1 MKLLIS
7 FQRRFVLIL
16 FLSFLVE
23 LLLTQS
29 KLIHYTKHEIVFF
42 YSILFT
48 LPILIVSFYIRQEIK
63 YHTIN
68 DPNKYILYETGAA
81 FLLAAFSS
89 VQFLRT
95 FYSEL
100 PLSFTINGIVQ
111 LSFLCI
117 SFLCLAV
124 VEILKLPQDNE
135 EEE

>member
-1 MKLLIS
+1 MIS

-48 LPILIVSFYIRQEIK
+48 LPILIVCFYISQEIK
-63 YHTIN
+63 YYELN
-68 DPNKYILYETGAA
+68 NPNKYLLYETGAA

-95 FYSEL
+95 FSSDL
-100 PLSFTINGIVQ
+100 PVSLAINGIIQ
-111 LSFLCI
+111 ILFLCI
-117 SFLCLAV
+117 SFITLVLIDV
-124 VEILKLPQDNE
+124 KKYHSKHEDE
-135 EEE
+135 

>member
-48 LPILIVSFYIRQEIK
+48 LPILIVCFYIGQEIK
-63 YHTIN
+63 YYDLN
-68 DPNKYILYETGAA
+68 NPNKYLLYETGAA
-81 FLLAAFSS
+81 FLVAAFSS

-100 PLSFTINGIVQ
+100 PVSLAINGIIQ
-111 LSFLCI
+111 ILFLCI
-117 SFLCLAV
+117 SFLTLV
-124 VEILKLPQDNE
+124 LIDVKKYHSEQEDE
-135 EEE
+135 

>member
-1 MKLLIS
+1 MKLLVA

-29 KLIHYTKHEIVFF
+29 KLIHYTKHEIVLF

-48 LPILIVSFYIRQEIK
+48 LPVLIVCFYIRHEIK
-63 YHTIN
+63 FYELN
-68 DPNKYILYETGAA
+68 NPNKYMLYETGAA
-81 FLLAAFSS
+81 FLVAAFSS

-100 PLSFTINGIVQ
+100 PISFAINGIIQILFLCV
-111 LSFLCI
+111 SFLTLVLVDVKKYQ
-117 SFLCLAV
+117 S
-124 VEILKLPQDNE
+124 EQEDK
-135 EEE
+135 

>member
-1 MKLLIS
+1 M
-7 FQRRFVLIL
+7 LIL

-29 KLIHYTKHEIVFF
+29 KLIHYTKHEIVFY

-63 YHTIN
+63 YHNIN
-68 DPNKYILYETGAA
+68 TPNKYLLYETGAA
-81 FLLAAFSS
+81 FLLASFSS

-100 PLSFTINGIVQ
+100 PISLTINGIFQ
-111 LSFLCI
+111 LLFLCI
-117 SFLCLAV
+117 SFLCLV
-124 VEILKLPQDNE
+124 LVEIKKLPDENE
-135 EEE
+135 EE

>member
-1 MKLLIS
+1 MIS

-48 LPILIVSFYIRQEIK
+48 LPILIVCFYIGQEIK
-63 YHTIN
+63 YYDLN
-68 DPNKYILYETGAA
+68 NPNKYLLYETGAA
-81 FLLAAFSS
+81 FLVAAFSS

-100 PLSFTINGIVQ
+100 PVSLAINGIIQ
-111 LSFLCI
+111 ILFLCI
-117 SFLCLAV
+117 SFLTLV
-124 VEILKLPQDNE
+124 LIDVKKYHSEQEDE
-135 EEE
+135 